1 MSMTGK
7 DTWVCTI
14 CGGGFTRRSTAN
26 RHNRN
31 LHVGNGMIV
40 RPYEY
45 IIGRQNGSLP
55 EPTDPL
61 LFRKNNKKTQN
72 SSTNNAAYPVCTL
85 EFITIIVILRR
96 IIIIITH
103 MECIPHFHY
112 QILLLYQYWNSYVFD
127 LGDESFLDDQLKIL
141 RDIERTRSR

>member
-1 MSMTGK
+1 MTGK
-7 DTWVCTI
+7 DTWACTI
-14 CGGGFTRRSTAN
+14 CGDGFTRRSTAN

-45 IIGRQNGSLP
+45 IIGRQNGSFP

-61 LFRKNNKKTQN
+61 LFRKNNKKLR
-72 SSTNNAAYPVCTL
+72 TL
-85 EFITIIVILRR
+85 ILIMQPILFVPMEFITIIVILRR
-96 IIIIITH
+96 IRIIITH

-112 QILLLYQYWNSYVFD
+112 QIFLLYQYCNKNPSINQFMMINSV
-127 LGDESFLDDQLKIL
+127 SIL
-141 RDIERTRSR
+141 NH